1 MAQGTNHGDVAH
13 KVDAAALNK
22 AVDKLCG
29 SKAALNKV
37 DELVCVQ
44 ATSKWAVRVELCTQP
59 RVCAA
64 PAWQE
69 RYTCT

>member
-1 MAQGTNHGDVAH
+1 MAQSTSDGDVAH
-13 KVDAAALNK
+13 KVDAAALNE

-44 ATSKWAVRVELCTQP
+44 VTIRWTVRVKLCTQP